1 MKKNCDL
8 KARIDELEK
17 TVKMNKI
24 GLNAL
29 KSFLIH
35 EPIGKPSKEKK
46 KKESYNI
53 YFDLNPTF
61 TNFSNVY
68 NKKNF
73 YFETKG
79 ESNTTSCFFA
89 SNSRRRKINERV

>member
-1 MKKNCDL
+1 
-8 KARIDELEK
+8 
-17 TVKMNKI
+17 MNKI

-35 EPIGKPSKEKK
+35 EPLGKGPKEKK

-53 YFDLNPTF
+53 YFDLNPIF

-73 YFETKG
+73 YFDSKPDGSTG
-79 ESNTTSCFFA
+79 SCFFA